1 MADRPCR
8 TDADL
13 KQIWQLLL
21 PGTPLPACDAP
32 ENSIGEAQQETR
44 EDAAPSRPDEV
55 PRPKSG
61 AR

>member
-1 MADRPCR
+1 VANRPCR

-13 KQIWQLLL
+13 KKIWQLLL

-32 ENSIGEAQQETR
+32 ENSTGEER
-44 EDAAPSRPDEV
+44 EDATPSRSDEK

-61 AR
+61 AH

>member
-1 MADRPCR
+1 MANRPCR

-13 KQIWQLLL
+13 KKIWRLLL

-32 ENSIGEAQQETR
+32 ENSAGDAH
-44 EDAAPSRPDEV
+44 EDTTPSRPDEN
-55 PRPKSG
+55 PPPKSG